1 MLLRYLPLIT
11 GLLPI
16 VAIHLS
22 LLIAIDAGAV
32 QGCNPY
38 IEGCTSI
45 SATGRYV
52 PASYLFKP
60 AMMAEA
66 VVMVVYWL
74 FSISWLRSLYAQAQ
88 MRTQIGTVAGVL
100 GTVGSLFLMVYI
112 TFLGS
117 QEPFYEFMRR
127 FGVYVYFAGCI
138 LAQLILAIRLQTV
151 SKVLGLSYLNG
162 IAKLQTGIALV
173 PFVLGILNLVLKA
186 VLADSDAAENMI
198 EWIFAFL
205 MQCYFVLTF
214 FAWRDTEF
222 HAGFVI
228 RSR

>member
-22 LLIAIDAGAV
+22 LLIAIEAGVIPA
-32 QGCNPY
+32 CNPY
-38 IEGCTSI
+38 FEGCTSI
-45 SATGRYV
+45 SAIGRYV

-66 VVMVVYWL
+66 VVMVIYWL

-88 MRTQIGTVAGVL
+88 MRAGIGTVAGVL
-100 GTVGSLFLMVYI
+100 GIVGSLFLMVYI
-112 TFLGS
+112 TLLGS

-127 FGVYVYFAGCI
+127 FGIYVYFAGSI

-151 SKVLGLSYLNG
+151 SQALGLTYLNG
-162 IAKLQTGIALV
+162 IARLQIGIALV
-173 PFVLGILNLVLKA
+173 PFVLGILNLLLKA
-186 VLADSDAAENMI
+186 LLADSDPAENMI
-198 EWIFAFL
+198 EWIFALL

-222 HAGFVI
+222 HTRFII
-228 RSR
+228 RSH